1 MVSQHMLNN
10 FKDKYTP
17 AGSFTGC
24 ADWQCL
30 AKYMAANQ
38 AEIFTHEQ
46 EIGSHEQ
53 EISSLKAQD
62 QNIEQEIGSLKA
74 QNQNL
79 EQDMD
84 AIRSQLAALNS
95 RNQAQSQIGTYK
107 QEKINEECTNYKT
120 LNYPGRA
127 PSNKA
132 RGYHD
137 CKLDS
142 YGNSRANPDWQGENR
157 YRFTG
162 PFTRMAVKGEVT
174 SQYQCGAEL
183 PCYIE
188 DPKVHD
194 NLKIGEMKEFVRACC
209 FYKNKPC
216 VYNRYIT
223 ITRCPGDY
231 FVYRLPKGGSRV
243 ACGSK

>member
-1 MVSQHMLNN
+1 MVHQHILNN
-10 FKDKYTP
+10 FKDVNTP

-38 AEIFTHEQ
+38 AELFTHEQ
-46 EIGSHEQ
+46 EIGSMKQ
-53 EISSLKAQD
+53 E
-62 QNIEQEIGSLKA
+62 
-74 QNQNL
+74 
-79 EQDMD
+79 MD

-95 RNQAQSQIGTYK
+95 RNQAQSQVTYK
-107 QEKINEECTNYKT
+107 QEKIHEECTNYKT

-132 RGYHD
+132 RGSND
-137 CKLDS
+137 CKLDV
-142 YGNSRANPDWQGENR
+142 YGNRKVNPDWKGETR

-174 SQYQCGAEL
+174 SQYQCGARY

-194 NLKIGEMKEFVRACC
+194 DLKIGEMKEFVRACC

-216 VYNRYIT
+216 GSNKYIT

-231 FVYRLPKGGSRV
+231 FVYRLRSGYFV